1 MDTPSRPAGASGA
14 ATEAAS
20 LAMDRRRFLLLAGGA
35 TAFLALRPHLVW
47 ARRATAISSGPPLLQ
62 PWTLADDPPANA
74 ADLIPALVGAAVL
87 APSEWN
93 AQPWRFESAN
103 GTLRLLA
110 DPRRSLS
117 ALDPDGR
124 GMMVSLGAA
133 LENLLVTARAW
144 GLQPAVHYFPVEGQ
158 RGVVADVTWTAG
170 APRRDR
176 ALLAVIPQRRT
187 NRRGFDGR
195 GIFPENRAQLLA
207 QVPESVHL
215 HWMDERDAVRDL
227 ADLVHDAVHA
237 QVADAKAQA
246 QQYEWMRIG
255 DDARRG
261 GDGVPL
267 DALEIGTLSR
277 FMARRYFNPQSW
289 FVRFGADGL
298 AKQAR
303 EGMRS
308 AGAVALF
315 TVPQKSDFSSVT
327 AGQIFER
334 FALKATQLG
343 IAHQPISAPI
353 EVDRFRTP
361 LLRRF
366 GAAGEEPL
374 LLVRLGHAKRPDP
387 TPRRSA
393 WVVTSFRNS

>member
-1 MDTPSRPAGASGA
+1 
-14 ATEAAS
+14 
-20 LAMDRRRFLLLAGGA
+20 MDRRRFLLLAGGA
-35 TAFLALRPHLVW
+35 AALATLRPHLVW
-47 ARRATAISSGPPLLQ
+47 ARRAAALSSGPPLLQ

-93 AQPWRFESAN
+93 SQPWRFESAN
-103 GTLRLLA
+103 GGLRLLA
-110 DPRRSLS
+110 DPRRSLP
-117 ALDPDGR
+117 ALDPSGR
-124 GMMVSLGAA
+124 GMMISLGAA

-144 GLQPAVHYFPVEGQ
+144 GLQPAVHYFPIEGQ
-158 RGVVADVTWTAG
+158 RGVVADVSWTAG

-176 ALLAVIPQRRT
+176 ALFSVIPQRRT

-195 GIFPENRAQLLA
+195 GIFAENRAQLLA
-207 QVPESVHL
+207 QAPEGVHL
-215 HWMDERDAVRDL
+215 HWMEDRDAMRDL

-237 QVADAKAQA
+237 QVTDARTQEE
-246 QQYEWMRIG
+246 QYGWMRLG
-255 DDARRG
+255 DDARRR

-267 DALEIGTLSR
+267 DALELGTLSR
-277 FMARRYFNPQSW
+277 FMARRYYNPRSW

-303 EGMRS
+303 EGVRS

-315 TVPQKSDFSSVT
+315 SAPQKSDLTSVM
-327 AGQIFER
+327 AGQMFER

-343 IAHQPISAPI
+343 IANQAISAPI
-353 EVDRFRTP
+353 EVDRFRAP

-366 GAAGEEPL
+366 GAQGEEAL

-393 WVVTSFRNS
+393 WVVSSFHNS